1 MLIYLYMLIFFYAFY
16 AYLLIY
22 HQSTMTRTDPRAL
35 FPVLLPPF
43 AVKVGDSTTKG
54 RGHVPDHNGSFNGS
68 RLGDNGYA

>member
-1 MLIYLYMLIFFYAFY
+1 MLFMLICLYTTRALC
-16 AYLLIY
+16 
-22 HQSTMTRTDPRAL
+22 TRTDPRAL
-35 FPVLLPPF
+35 FPVFLPPF